1 MRKLLNQNYLLLLF
15 VLLFA
20 ASCSSTKII
29 TIEIPEAAQKELPP
43 RIQSLVLVNR
53 TVDNKYTDLHSD
65 TLQNQFY
72 KKYFTVDTV
81 IYDLTAVDT
90 CLKATGDLLYESGRY
105 DIVIPENRFLS
116 FTKNAF
122 FTAEMPWDEVKE
134 LSETYKTDAVL
145 SIDMFKTHIT
155 SEFDKESVFDPS
167 QDVYYTEAHAKME
180 IVYDVLFRVYDPI
193 EEKVL
198 LREFF
203 KDTLLWENVA
213 NGATELF
220 RDYTPVKKALA
231 EAGIAAALDFSE
243 KISTVWRQE
252 YRPIYVKGD
261 DSFKLAGTLI
271 DNGDWEQVIALWK
284 DSAEKS
290 KSKSTKS
297 KAQLNVAMAYE
308 IQGDIES
315 AISWALDSYNTM
327 YRQITYQYL
336 ELLEQRKKE
345 IQKQT
350 K

>member
-29 TIEIPEAAQKELPP
+29 TIEIPEPAQKELPS

-53 TVDNKYTDLHSD
+53 TVDEKYTDLHAD
-65 TLQNQFY
+65 TIQNQFY

-116 FTKNAF
+116 FKQNAF
-122 FTAEMPWDEVKE
+122 FSQEMPYKEVKE
-134 LSETYKTDAVL
+134 LCETHNTDAVL
-145 SIDMFKTHIT
+145 SIDMFQTHIST
-155 SEFDKESVFDPS
+155 QFDKDEYFDLIH
-167 QDVYYTEAHAKME
+167 QTLYRGAHAKMV
-180 IVYDVLFRVYDPI
+180 IIYDVLFRAYDPI

-203 KDTLLWENVA
+203 KDTLHWEDLSRN
-213 NGATELF
+213 TSDLF
-220 RDYTPVKKALA
+220 QEFTPVKQALS
-231 EAGIAAALDFSE
+231 EAGIAVALDFSE
-243 KISTVWRQE
+243 KISTEWRRE
-252 YRPIYVKGD
+252 RRPFYVKGD
-261 DSFKLAGTLI
+261 DNLKLGGTLI
-271 DNGDWEQVIALWK
+271 DNGDWKQAIALWK
-284 DSAEKS
+284 DTAENS

-336 ELLEQRKKE
+336 ELLEYRKKE
-345 IQKQT
+345 IQKQN